1 VGQDNEGGRQLGDCK
16 HKHTVTTVTAGL
28 ARTVCEACGK
38 VSIQYEGSGAVW
50 PEAPGLNA
58 KRAARGARTTEEVA
72 RPRRAKP
79 DPARQPAQS
88 PPPVCTRCD
97 APAIYLTP
105 WGIACGDHAWQ
116 SASLQDPL
124 SDSFWIPLLI
134 DRSNIAH

>member
-1 VGQDNEGGRQLGDCK
+1 MGQKNEGGRQLGDCK

-38 VSIQYEGSGAVW
+38 VSIQYEGSGALW
-50 PEAPGLNA
+50 PDAPGLRA
-58 KRAARGARTTEEVA
+58 KRAAREAGTTEEVA
-72 RPRRAKP
+72 RP
-79 DPARQPAQS
+79 PASPAAAGPAPS
-88 PPPVCTRCD
+88 RPPVCTRCE

-124 SDSFWIPLLI
+124 SESFWIPLLI